1 MVKVKTFGQ
10 VLKIFETQRELHT
23 LDDEVNKFIQDNKIT
38 KVISVSDAVL
48 TAEEGETQGVIR
60 VLAYEQ

>member
-1 MVKVKTFGQ
+1 MIKVKTFGQ
-10 VLKIFETQRELHT
+10 VLKIFETQRELHA

>member
-23 LDDEVNKFIQDNKIT
+23 LDDEVNKFIADNKVT
-38 KVISVSDAVL
+38 RVVSVSDAVL
-48 TAEEGETQGVIR
+48 TGADGETQGVIR
-60 VLAYEQ
+60 VLAYE

>member
-10 VLKIFETQRELHT
+10 VLKIFETQRELHE
-23 LDDEVNKFIQDNKIT
+23 LDDEVNTWLRENKIK

-48 TAEEGETQGVIR
+48 TNEGGGTQGVIR
-60 VLAYEQ
+60 AVTYEE